1 MSNVVKIKEY
11 QFTEKMIRAKDLSKI
26 FIGIS
31 QATYEGWAKQGI
43 ISRYKVGGSVFYK
56 LSEIEK
62 IIENSKE
69 VI

>member
-1 MSNVVKIKEY
+1 MTNIVKIKEY

>member
-11 QFTEKMIRAKDLSKI
+11 QFSEKMIRAKDLSKI
-26 FIGIS
+26 FVGIS
-31 QATYEGWAKQGI
+31 QATSESWAKQGI
-43 ISRYKVGGSVFYK
+43 ITRYKVGGSVFYK
-56 LSEIEK
+56 LSEIER

>member
-26 FIGIS
+26 FVGIS

>member
-26 FIGIS
+26 FVGIS

-43 ISRYKVGGSVFYK
+43 IHRYKVGGSVFYI
-56 LSEIEK
+56 LSEIER

>member
-26 FIGIS
+26 FVGIS

-43 ISRYKVGGSVFYK
+43 IHRYKVGGSVFYK
-56 LSEIEK
+56 LSEIER

>member
-1 MSNVVKIKEY
+1 MKNVIKINDYK
-11 QFTEKMIRAKDLSKI
+11 FNEKMIRAKDLSKI

-31 QATYEGWAKQGI
+31 QATYETWAKNGI
-43 ISRYKVGGSVFYK
+43 ITRYKIGGSVFYK
-56 LSEIEK
+56 LSEIER